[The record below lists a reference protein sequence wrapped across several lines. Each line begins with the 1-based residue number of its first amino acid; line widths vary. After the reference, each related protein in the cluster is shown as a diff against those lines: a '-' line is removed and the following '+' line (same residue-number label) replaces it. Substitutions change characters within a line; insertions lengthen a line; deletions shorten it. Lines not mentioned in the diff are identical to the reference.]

1 MVCESTISSAPGGLR
16 DPARHLTPLTRHR
29 RRRTCGLGGPGRA
42 RWKITASGPFETFH
56 NVGWPGILIMTTR
69 PGERDGAGQTSL
81 GTPGRGAARPRVGA
95 AAGRA
100 SACTPKITASGPFG
114 SSNNLGW
121 PGILIMTRRL
131 STTARAV
138 ARQTA
143 PPATPEH
150 GRPRRR
156 RHQSTADRAAGD
168 TRARQTAPPATPE
181 HGRPRRR
188 RHQSTA
194 DRAAGDTRAR
204 QTAPPATP
212 EHGRPRRR
220 RHQSTADRAAGDT
233 RARQTAPPATPEHG
247 RPRRRRHQ
255 STADRAAGDT
265 RARQTAP
272 PATPEHGR
280 PRRRRHQGTA
290 DRAAGDT
297 RARQTLAPATPG
309 RGGSVAHGAVDAQ
322 GRSALPDFRTPATG
336 SRCYSSARVVLASV
350 SSSANAPRIA
360 SSESLTCEASVTPS
374 VSTPAS
380 AAVVLNSNSLA

>member
-1 MVCESTISSAPGGLR
+1 MVCESTISSAPGGLQ

-42 RWKITASGPFETFH
+42 RWKITTSGPFESFH

-156 RHQSTADRAAGD
+156 RHQSTADRAAGA
-168 TRARQTAPPATPE
+168 TRARKTAPPATPA
-181 HGRPRRR
+181 HGRPR
-188 RHQSTA
+188 
-194 DRAAGDTRAR
+194 
-204 QTAPPATP
+204 
-212 EHGRPRRR
+212 
-220 RHQSTADRAAGDT
+220 
-233 RARQTAPPATPEHG
+233 
-247 RPRRRRHQ
+247 
-255 STADRAAGDT
+255 
-265 RARQTAP
+265 
-272 PATPEHGR
+272 
-280 PRRRRHQGTA
+280 
-290 DRAAGDT
+290 RAAGDT

-336 SRCYSSARVVLASV
+336 SRYYSSARVVLASV

>member
-1 MVCESTISSAPGGLR
+1 MVCESTISSAPGGLQ
-16 DPARHLTPLTRHR
+16 DPARHQTPLTRHR

-42 RWKITASGPFETFH
+42 RWKITASGPFESFH

-81 GTPGRGAARPRVGA
+81 GTLGRGAARPRVGA

-100 SACTPKITASGPFG
+100 SACTPKITASGLFG

-150 GRPRRR
+150 G
-156 RHQSTADRAAGD
+156 QS
-168 TRARQTAPPATPE
+168 
-181 HGRPRRR
+181 
-188 RHQSTA
+188 
-194 DRAAGDTRAR
+194 
-204 QTAPPATP
+204 
-212 EHGRPRRR
+212 
-220 RHQSTADRAAGDT
+220 
-233 RARQTAPPATPEHG
+233 
-247 RPRRRRHQ
+247 
-255 STADRAAGDT
+255 
-265 RARQTAP
+265 
-272 PATPEHGR
+272 
-280 PRRRRHQGTA
+280 
-290 DRAAGDT
+290 RAAGDT
-297 RARQTLAPATPG
+297 RARQTLAPATPR

-336 SRCYSSARVVLASV
+336 SRCYNSARVVLASV